1 MIKNKILKRIGAGF
15 LSGLCAFSM
24 LGSSFSDS
32 FTAKAESIK
41 EPSFPSVDTVVA
53 QAATLLGTRYGYG
66 FKGYSG
72 VYYKGSYSP
81 LSEEWIREQGIDCSG
96 LIYYTLTHLGYST
109 SGFSWNNPVPVDTM
123 HWLTLNDN
131 CTVTYGGVT
140 SKIDVEKENIAT
152 SKRPYWEC
160 ADGSTITPGSLVIAK
175 NNYGEDHSWIYMGE
189 FDNRNEVVNYLK
201 NIGVR
206 ESLINKNTVG
216 DGNGDGGRHWR
227 IEASGS
233 EGVVINNK
241 TDGKSASA
249 LNMFGFRITP
259 RDVSFEIDKYA
270 TDGTLVGRS
279 SVDGSSA
286 VYGIYS
292 DKTCKNKVAELT
304 IGAKG
309 NGAVKLPNGTYYAK
323 ELKAPAG
330 YALDNTVYS
339 IKPGKNVVTEDFK
352 YGKIIINKTAEDGII
367 GGREFKVTWSENG
380 KTKSKTARTDDSGVA
395 KFANLKIYDLANGKP
410 ISYNVSEI
418 NVETR
423 YETPKAQNVTLTDG
437 DADFTVVTKFKNETK
452 KGSIRINKQSE
463 DNQNGDRTFVI
474 TGNGQTYTIKTASNG
489 IAELTDIHVYDKNN
503 NKITYT
509 ISEKDVPV
517 RYVTPA
523 NQTATLTA
531 DKTTTKVFENKLKKF
546 TAEVTKVDRETEHPQ
561 GDATLQGAVYGI
573 YKNGELVDQY
583 TTDKNGHFKT
593 KEYPCGN
600 YTIKEIKPSM
610 GYTLD
615 TTEYNVG
622 AEEKNYTS
630 EHNTVEMKV
639 FESPIKGDFSLLKH
653 SDKDDNVIENLEA
666 GAEFDVYLKS
676 AGSYDNASDTE
687 RDHLVTDLSGQAKSK
702 KLPYGVY
709 ILHQTRTVNDAEMT
723 DDIEINISKNDQSYE
738 YTLNNKPFESYV
750 KIVKRDAESGNNIA
764 LAGAGFEI
772 YNSADEKIVL
782 GSTSVYY
789 TNDEGYLITPK
800 MLGYGSYKLVEVKA
814 PEGYVLDSTPV
825 EFSVNRANSSKEN
838 AVTVVIVDKSDAPQ
852 KGRISVHKQG
862 DIFSGVTSLGTAL
875 SQDEDGAVYEEGY
888 TTYTP
893 CFDTGYLEGAE
904 FEITAAED
912 IITPDGT
919 VHAKAGDLVCKM
931 TTDENGFAQSNLLY
945 LGKYNITETKAPYGY
960 VNNNETKTAE
970 LTYAGQYVD
979 VCSTADTSFINDY
992 QGVNIHLTKFMEH
1005 DSIYNIDGNEDASRV
1020 EFGLFADEEIVSRS
1034 GAAIPKDGLIS
1045 VASVGEDM
1053 TAHFNAKLPFG
1064 RYYVQEIS
1072 TDEKYIISGEKHIV
1086 TFEYTGHDNNTVD
1099 IDAGEFVNDLKRGSV
1114 QGIKVNELDEP
1125 LADALFG
1132 LFSADCEFFDRDNAI
1147 ETARSDEN
1155 GHFSI
1160 TGIPYGSY
1168 ILAEIASPD
1177 GYVLSNERYG
1187 VLIDEDGDEV
1197 FITAVNK
1204 ETELQISKR
1213 DIYGNELSGAE
1224 MQILDSEGIVF
1235 DKWISDGT
1243 EHIVSGIPAGSYVL
1257 HETAAPVGFVIA
1269 ADIAFTIDEYNKVTV
1284 EDISALA
1291 SDENGIP
1298 AIIMTD
1304 NSTKVEFTKTDI
1316 TGERELEGAKL
1327 QVIDK
1332 DGNIIDEWISSN
1344 ISHVIE
1350 GMLIAGEEYILHEEI
1365 SPEGYVTAEDIT
1377 FTVSEDGKM
1386 DKVTMKDDTTKVRI
1400 SKRDITTDEELPGAT
1415 LIIMDEN
1422 GNTVEEWVSTNE
1434 GHFIEGKLV
1443 AGKIYTLREIT
1454 APDGYE
1460 VANDV
1465 QFTVN
1470 EDGSVTEVVMYDKKK
1485 SSPKIPSS
1493 PNPHTGSIYGNSLIN
1508 KSLAAMAVCVLIM
1521 VITKKKN
1528 KKEDD
1533 E

>member
-24 LGSSFSDS
+24 LGSSLSNTFA
-32 FTAKAESIK
+32 AKADSIK
-41 EPSFPSVDTVVA
+41 EPAFPSADTVVA
-53 QAATLLGTRYGYG
+53 QAAALLGTPYGYG

-72 VYYKGSYSP
+72 VYYKGAYSP
-81 LSEEWIREQGIDCSG
+81 LSEEWIRQQGIDCSG

-123 HWLTLNDN
+123 HWLTLNEN

-160 ADGSTITPGSLVIAK
+160 ADGSTITPGSVVIAK
-175 NNYGEDHSWIYMGE
+175 NYNGEDHSWIYIGE
-189 FDNRNEVVNYLK
+189 FNNRNEVVNYLK
-201 NIGVR
+201 NIGVK
-206 ESLINKNTVG
+206 ESLINKKTVG
-216 DGNGDGGRHWR
+216 DGKGDGGRHWR

-292 DKTCKNKVAELT
+292 DKSCKNKVAELT
-304 IGAKG
+304 IGSQG
-309 NGAVKLPNGTYYAK
+309 SGAVKLTNGTYYTK
-323 ELKAPAG
+323 ELKAPTG
-330 YALDNTVYS
+330 YSLDNTVYT
-339 IKPGKNVVTEDFK
+339 IKPGKNIVTEDFVC
-352 YGKIIINKTAEDGII
+352 GKILINKTAEDGII
-367 GGREFKVTWSENG
+367 GDREFKVTWNVNG
-380 KTKSKTARTDDSGVA
+380 KTKSKTARTDSSGA
-395 KFANLKIYDLANGKP
+395 AQFTDLKVYDLKTGKP

-423 YETPKAQNVTLTDG
+423 YETPKAQNVTLTNG

-452 KGSIRINKQSE
+452 KSSIRINKQSE

-489 IAELTDIHVYDKNN
+489 IAELTDIPVYDKNN

-523 NQTATLTA
+523 NQTVTLTA
-531 DKTTTKVFENKLKKF
+531 DETTSKVFENKLKKF
-546 TAEVTKVDRETEHPQ
+546 TAEVTKLDRETEHPQ

-573 YKNGELVDQY
+573 YKNVELVDQY

-723 DDIEINISKNDQSYE
+723 ADIEINISKNDQSYE

-789 TNDEGYLITPK
+789 TNDEGYLITPE

-825 EFSVNRANSSKEN
+825 EFSVNKANSSKEN
-838 AVTVVIVDKSDAPQ
+838 AVTVVIVDKSDTPQ

-862 DIFSGVTSLGTAL
+862 DVFSGVTSLGTAI
-875 SQDEDGAVYEEGY
+875 SVDEDGTVHEEGY
-888 TTYTP
+888 TTYNP
-893 CFDTGYLEGAE
+893 CFDAGYLESAE
-904 FEITAAED
+904 FEIRAAED
-912 IITPDGT
+912 IITADGT
-919 VHAKAGDLVCKM
+919 VHAKAGDLVGRL
-931 TTDENGFAQSNLLY
+931 TTDENGFAVSELLY
-945 LGKYNITETKAPYGY
+945 LGKYNIIETKAPYGY
-960 VNNNETKTAE
+960 VKNNEIRTAE
-970 LTYAGQYVD
+970 LTYAGQDVD
-979 VCSTADTSFINDY
+979 VSDTADISIINDH
-992 QGVNIHLTKFMEH
+992 QGVNIRLSKFMEH
-1005 DSIYNIDGNEDASRV
+1005 DSVYNVGGNSDASQV
-1020 EFGLFADEEIVSRS
+1020 EFGLFADEEIVSRN

-1072 TDEKYIISGEKHIV
+1072 TDEKYVLSGEKHIV
-1086 TFEYTGHDNNTVD
+1086 TFEYAGQDNYTVD

-1114 QGIKVNELDEP
+1114 QGIKVNEHNEP

-1132 LFSADCEFFDRDNAI
+1132 LFSTDCGIFVRDNAI
-1147 ETARSDEN
+1147 ATAYSDEN

-1168 ILAEIASPD
+1168 ILTEISSPD
-1177 GYVLSNERYG
+1177 RYVLSDKRYE

-1204 ETELQISKR
+1204 ETELHVLKK
-1213 DIYGNELSGAE
+1213 DIYGNELSGAA
-1224 MQILDSEGIVF
+1224 MQILDSEGNVF
-1235 DKWISDGT
+1235 DEWISDST
-1243 EHIVSGIPAGSYVL
+1243 EHIVCGISAGSYIL
-1257 HETAAPVGFVIA
+1257 HESAAPAGYVIA
-1269 ADIAFTIDEYNKVTV
+1269 SDIAFTIDERNNVTV

-1298 AIIMTD
+1298 TIIMTD
-1304 NSTKVEFTKTDI
+1304 DTTKAEFTKTDI
-1316 TGERELEGAKL
+1316 TGEKELEGAEL
-1327 QVIDK
+1327 QIIDN
-1332 DGNIIDEWISSN
+1332 DGNIIDKWISSN
-1344 ISHVIE
+1344 KSHVIE
-1350 GMLIAGEEYILHEEI
+1350 GRLIAGKEYTLHEEI
-1365 SPEGYVTAEDIT
+1365 SPDGYVVANDIT
-1377 FTVSEDGKM
+1377 FTVSEDGSV
-1386 DKVTMKDDTTKVRI
+1386 DKVTMKDATTKVRI
-1400 SKRDITTDEELPGAT
+1400 SKRDITTDEELQGAA
-1415 LIIMDEN
+1415 LVIIDDE
-1422 GNTVEEWVSTNE
+1422 GNIVDEWISTNE
-1434 GHFIEGKLV
+1434 THYIEGKLV
-1443 AGKIYTLREIT
+1443 AGKTYTLREIT